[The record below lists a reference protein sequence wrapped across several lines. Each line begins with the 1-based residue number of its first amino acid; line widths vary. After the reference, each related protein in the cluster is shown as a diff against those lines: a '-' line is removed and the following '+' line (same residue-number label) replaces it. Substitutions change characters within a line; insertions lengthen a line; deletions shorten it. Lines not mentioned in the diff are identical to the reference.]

1 MQQTAPII
9 ISDTTLRDGEQS
21 AGVAF
26 TRDEK
31 IAIAL
36 ALEAVGVPEAGRSAF
51 RPWARR
57 SARVSPRSAQI
68 RHSQLMAWC
77 RATLPE
83 VEQAARLAVEWVDIS
98 MPLSAQMLAH
108 KLGISRQQAD
118 DRLAAGRGAG
128 PRARVAGLYRL

>member
-9 ISDTTLRDGEQS
+9 INDTTLRDGEQS

-36 ALEAVGVPEAGRSAF
+36 ALEAAGVPELEVGIPAMG
-51 RPWARR
+51 PEECARIAAVR
-57 SARVSPRSAQI
+57 AQI
-68 RHSQLMAWC
+68 RHSQLMVWC

-98 MPLSAQMLAH
+98 MPLSA
-108 KLGISRQQAD
+108 
-118 DRLAAGRGAG
+118 
-128 PRARVAGLYRL
+128 